1 MSTWKLARSSK
12 VCALTGRPLEPGSSV
27 VTALF
32 GVEEEVSDDKVRG
45 AGFVRK
51 DFLVDGSTASADR
64 TPEEDAPS
72 AARPT
77 ALPAAVEGAIAD
89 AYCVWRTKIPA
100 DTGPKVPRLDVG
112 MARDLLE
119 RIVTENDSARA
130 AAAWTLAMLLVRKRQ
145 LTLVRERPASERTA
159 GALVLRWPKTE
170 STFEVPSVVV
180 AEAEMEQL
188 EQDLSRLFEV

>member
-1 MSTWKLARSSK
+1 MATWKVARSAK

-32 GVEEEVSDDKVRG
+32 GADEEISDDKVRG

-51 DFLVDGSTASADR
+51 DYLVD
-64 TPEEDAPS
+64 EEAPS
-72 AARPT
+72 ALDA
-77 ALPAAVEGAIAD
+77 AIAD
-89 AYCVWRTKIPA
+89 AYCVWRTKIPS
-100 DTGPKVPRLDVG
+100 DTGPRVAKLDVL

-119 RIVTENDSARA
+119 RIVTENDPSRA

-145 LTLVRERPASERTA
+145 LTLVAEKPPQAA
-159 GALVLRWPKTE
+159 GTSVGTGGAGGGSLVLRWPRTDT
-170 STFEVPSVVV
+170 TFEVPSVVV